1 MRFLVAWSIVAA
13 LATLDATT
21 VLAEDKKLL
30 PQTSP
35 AWLANIPTP
44 TGNAVITQYPKDDTI
59 KAQPLPGPYK
69 IDLNKY
75 PKQLQMPP
83 TDSPEVQD
91 VIKQLDWSKIPKAQQ
106 RVIKTWAVDT
116 SGYPKTDPDCWWS
129 ASTCKRP
136 KLSYL
141 PDDIY
146 TCPQAGH
153 WGLNYDDG
161 PLKVYSFDQSEKAW
175 EEPRFYNFL
184 IEHSKQ
190 KATMFFIGSNV
201 VAFPEAAQRALNDG
215 HTICAHTWSHK
226 QMTSLSNEQ
235 IVAELYWTHRAIKEV
250 LGVTPKCWRPPYG
263 DVDDRVRAIAWQ
275 MGMRTVIWDQ
285 DSNDWNLYGTPAR
298 GSVSPQ
304 EIDGHFTD
312 WIAKRVN
319 NMDNEHGHITLQHE
333 NSNSTISMAE
343 RWLPKLQQAFE
354 VMPIHKCIND
364 PYPYWEKSWAY
375 PTLENANP
383 PLNQVDPSSPQTPKT
398 TSDAPSGRHAG
409 GSSTITQSFAGSV
422 IRSHALGLTAYV
434 CALGVLVLAL

>member
-1 MRFLVAWSIVAA
+1 I
-13 LATLDATT
+13 
-21 VLAEDKKLL
+21 L

-44 TGNAVITQYPKDDTI
+44 TGNAVIHQYPKDNTI
-59 KAQPLPGPYK
+59 TVKQLPGPYK

-75 PKQLQMPP
+75 PKQLKMPP

-91 VIKQLDWSKIPKAQQ
+91 VIKQLDWSKVPKAQQ
-106 RVIKTWAVDT
+106 RTIKVWAVDT

-161 PLKVYSFDQSEKAW
+161 PLKVYSFNQAEKAW

-184 IEHSKQ
+184 VEHNKQ
-190 KATMFFIGSNV
+190 KATLFFIGSNV

-215 HTICAHTWSHK
+215 HTICAHTWSHQ
-226 QMTSLSNEQ
+226 QMTSLTNEQ
-235 IVAELYWTHRAIKEV
+235 IVAELYWTSRAIKEV

-263 DVDDRVRAIAWQ
+263 DVDDRVRAIAWL
-275 MGMRTVIWDQ
+275 MGMRTIIWDQ

-298 GSVSPQ
+298 GSVPPE

-333 NSNSTISMAE
+333 NSNSTVSMSE
-343 RWLPKLQQAFE
+343 RWLPKLQAAFD

-364 PYPYWEKSWAY
+364 PYPYWEQSWAY
-375 PTLENANP
+375 PTLDNPNP
-383 PLNQVDPSSPQTPKT
+383 PLNQKDP
-398 TSDAPSGRHAG
+398 TS
-409 GSSTITQSFAGSV
+409 
-422 IRSHALGLTAYV
+422 
-434 CALGVLVLAL
+434 